1 MASNDGKP
9 FWMKHAEDAQ
19 IKDQGVKDAA
29 AKAAF
34 EATFQG
40 VDSDSLIIV
49 SRVRKVAFGGV
60 ELVSQPPWRSEQTGT
75 STAFALPGP
84 EGSKS
89 VQKGVTEHALV
100 VGPTLQ
106 PKLFQVLLTFAVY
119 SSSVFDSCLIIIFT
133 AHPGALG
140 LGYWSIN
147 CALALEKESMRT
159 WKCKAKRNK
168 KLLRRVHGGLAFIT
182 AETDSASSP
191 TT

>member
-19 IKDQGVKDAA
+19 IKDQGDAA

-49 SRVRKVAFGGV
+49 FSKKICLSHKRKVAFGGV
-60 ELVSQPPWRSEQTGT
+60 EPVSQPPWRSEQTGT
-75 STAFALPGP
+75 STAFALTGP

-89 VQKGVTEHALV
+89 VQKGVTENALV

-106 PKLFQVLLTFAVY
+106 PKLFQM
-119 SSSVFDSCLIIIFT
+119 
-133 AHPGALG
+133 
-140 LGYWSIN
+140 
-147 CALALEKESMRT
+147 LEKVVMESS
-159 WKCKAKRNK
+159 KDLEVQSQEKQEAP
-168 KLLRRVHGGLAFIT
+168 
-182 AETDSASSP
+182 EASSWRP
-191 TT
+191 CLYHCRD

>member
-19 IKDQGVKDAA
+19 IKDQGEKDAA
-29 AKAAF
+29 TKAAF

-49 SRVRKVAFGGV
+49 FSKKICLSHKRKVAFGGV
-60 ELVSQPPWRSEQTGT
+60 EPVSQPPWRSEQTGT
-75 STAFALPGP
+75 STAFALTGP

-89 VQKGVTEHALV
+89 VQKGVTENALV

-147 CALALEKESMRT
+147 CALALEKESMS
-159 WKCKAKRNK
+159 CKET
-168 KLLRRVHGGLAFIT
+168 VGLDA
-182 AETDSASSP
+182 
-191 TT
+191 

>member
-40 VDSDSLIIV
+40 VDSGSLIIV
-49 SRVRKVAFGGV
+49 SRV
-60 ELVSQPPWRSEQTGT
+60 
-75 STAFALPGP
+75 
-84 EGSKS
+84 
-89 VQKGVTEHALV
+89 
-100 VGPTLQ
+100 
-106 PKLFQVLLTFAVY
+106 
-119 SSSVFDSCLIIIFT
+119 VFD

-147 CALALEKESMRT
+147 CALALEKESMSCKETMLEKVVMDHRRT
-159 WKCKAKRNK
+159 WKCKAKRDK
-168 KLLRRVHGGLAFIT
+168 KLLRRVHGGLAFII

>member
-19 IKDQGVKDAA
+19 IKDQGEKDAA

-49 SRVRKVAFGGV
+49 SRVVFDGK
-60 ELVSQPPWRSEQTGT
+60 
-75 STAFALPGP
+75 GP

-89 VQKGVTEHALV
+89 VQKGVTENALV

-119 SSSVFDSCLIIIFT
+119 SSSVF
-133 AHPGALG
+133 
-140 LGYWSIN
+140 N
-147 CALALEKESMRT
+147 
-159 WKCKAKRNK
+159 
-168 KLLRRVHGGLAFIT
+168 RR
-182 AETDSASSP
+182 
-191 TT
+191 

>member
-19 IKDQGVKDAA
+19 IKDQGEKDAA
-29 AKAAF
+29 TKAAF

-49 SRVRKVAFGGV
+49 F
-60 ELVSQPPWRSEQTGT
+60 
-75 STAFALPGP
+75 
-84 EGSKS
+84 
-89 VQKGVTEHALV
+89 
-100 VGPTLQ
+100 
-106 PKLFQVLLTFAVY
+106 
-119 SSSVFDSCLIIIFT
+119 SC

>member
-49 SRVRKVAFGGV
+49 SRV
-60 ELVSQPPWRSEQTGT
+60 
-75 STAFALPGP
+75 
-84 EGSKS
+84 
-89 VQKGVTEHALV
+89 
-100 VGPTLQ
+100 
-106 PKLFQVLLTFAVY
+106 
-119 SSSVFDSCLIIIFT
+119 VFD

>member
-40 VDSDSLIIV
+40 VDSGSLIIV

-60 ELVSQPPWRSEQTGT
+60 EPVSQPPWRSEQTGT

-89 VQKGVTEHALV
+89 VQK
-100 VGPTLQ
+100 
-106 PKLFQVLLTFAVY
+106 
-119 SSSVFDSCLIIIFT
+119 

-159 WKCKAKRNK
+159 WKCKAKRDK
-168 KLLRRVHGGLAFIT
+168 KLLRRVHGGLAFII

>member
-49 SRVRKVAFGGV
+49 SRVVFDGKGHVFYRKVAFGGV
-60 ELVSQPPWRSEQTGT
+60 EPVSQPPWRSEQTGT
-75 STAFALPGP
+75 STAFALTGP

-89 VQKGVTEHALV
+89 VQKGVTENALV

-119 SSSVFDSCLIIIFT
+119 SSSVF
-133 AHPGALG
+133 
-140 LGYWSIN
+140 N
-147 CALALEKESMRT
+147 RRT

>member
-1 MASNDGKP
+1 
-9 FWMKHAEDAQ
+9 MKHAEDAQ
-19 IKDQGVKDAA
+19 IKDQGDAA

-40 VDSDSLIIV
+40 VDSDSLII
-49 SRVRKVAFGGV
+49 RKVAFGGV
-60 ELVSQPPWRSEQTGT
+60 EPVSQPPWRSEQTGT
-75 STAFALPGP
+75 STAFALTGP

-89 VQKGVTEHALV
+89 VQKGVTENALV

-119 SSSVFDSCLIIIFT
+119 SSSVF
-133 AHPGALG
+133 
-140 LGYWSIN
+140 N
-147 CALALEKESMRT
+147 RRT